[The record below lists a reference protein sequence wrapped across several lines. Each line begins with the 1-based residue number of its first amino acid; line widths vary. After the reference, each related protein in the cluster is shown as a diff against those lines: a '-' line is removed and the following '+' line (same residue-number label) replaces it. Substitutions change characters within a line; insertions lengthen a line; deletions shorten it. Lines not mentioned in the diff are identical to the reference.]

1 MKLGEIIK
9 NYRAAHRLSLRDFAT
24 QCGTSHSYI
33 SMLEDGK
40 NSKTG
45 EPIIPTISTLKK
57 IATALEMPLNDLLS
71 LAEDMPVSLED
82 ILSPPTPTPSPDLS
96 DAEAALLELFR
107 AVPPEHR
114 PMILGMI
121 EGAINNLIPPK

>member
-1 MKLGEIIK
+1 
-9 NYRAAHRLSLRDFAT
+9 
-24 QCGTSHSYI
+24 
-33 SMLEDGK
+33 MLEDGK

>member
-82 ILSPPTPTPSPDLS
+82 ILSPPTPTPSLEIS
-96 DAEAALLELFR
+96 HNEAMLLELFR
-107 AVPPEHR
+107 QIPAEKQEMV
-114 PMILGMI
+114 LGMI
-121 EGAINNLIPPK
+121 RVALGN